1 MASLDGEETSLR
13 LDPAQRTALREAAA
27 AARPALESAL
37 VATAALQGTLSTA
50 QVEYLSAHR
59 EPFEYQGHRPTLD
72 DVFKVLE
79 TRRTAG
85 RASTSVTATSPS
97 GATMLDVHT
106 LEEAPLRLDGV
117 DALRLS
123 PAQAQ
128 AFFEALTQARG
139 GQRVEATLVEAI
151 RRTVRP
157 AQMARVEQLA
167 RQNEGVRRVMPLD
180 LLIATLSAPSVEGR

>member
-1 MASLDGEETSLR
+1 M
-13 LDPAQRTALREAAA
+13 
-27 AARPALESAL
+27 
-37 VATAALQGTLSTA
+37 ATAALQGTLSTA

-79 TRRTAG
+79 KRR
-85 RASTSVTATSPS
+85 STGAAPSPVSSSSPS
-97 GATMLDVHT
+97 GGIVLDVHT

-117 DALRLS
+117 AALRLS
-123 PAQAQ
+123 SEQAQ
-128 AFFEALTQARG
+128 AFFDAFTQARG

-157 AQMARVEQLA
+157 AQMARAEQLA

-180 LLIATLSAPSVEGR
+180 LLIATLSTPSVEGR